1 MSRLTARP
9 VFRKAPALTLLGLLA
24 LGGVSLAS
32 ETAASYPPV
41 AINAWTGIGIFYL
54 HQSDPV
60 AGSGTGSLAARL
72 GGDVGFRF
80 SRQFSLLAVADY
92 QAFLPDEDEKPGLL
106 FLAPGLRWQP
116 ESAFQF
122 TFAAGYAHST
132 WSGNGVG
139 FRAIAFWPVLGGF
152 GPYSQI
158 SFNVFAPHGIATQLL
173 DLTLGIS
180 YSF

>member
-1 MSRLTARP
+1 MSRLIFRT
-9 VFRKAPALTLLGLLA
+9 VFRVAPALTLLGLLA
-24 LGGVSLAS
+24 LGSVSLAS

-41 AINAWTGIGIFYL
+41 AINAWAGIGIFYM
-54 HQSDPV
+54 HQSDPL
-60 AGSGTGSLAARL
+60 AGPGTGSLAARL

-92 QAFLPDEDEKPGLL
+92 QAFLPDEDEIPGLL
-106 FLAPGLRWQP
+106 LLAPGLRWQP
-116 ESAFQF
+116 GSAFQF
-122 TFAAGYAHST
+122 TFAAGFAHST

-139 FRAIAFWPVLGGF
+139 FRAIAFWPLAGGF

-158 SFNVFAPHGIATQLL
+158 SFNVFAPHGMGTQLL